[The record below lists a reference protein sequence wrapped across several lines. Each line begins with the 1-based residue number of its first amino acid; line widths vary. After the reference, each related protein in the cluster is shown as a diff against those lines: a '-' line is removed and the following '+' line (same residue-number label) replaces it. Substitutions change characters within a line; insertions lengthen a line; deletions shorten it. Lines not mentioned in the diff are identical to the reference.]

1 MLRKSS
7 KSTCQSFTR
16 LYIYNFQILQNWKS
30 EMGVSSRTRKQ
41 KYNQESSISKPRWC
55 HWSFFYGN
63 NLSLTIYCITETLS
77 KALQVEVIL
86 AVESQKTANLAL
98 ETLER
103 MRSQENSNAFFDT
116 VKSKVE
122 KIDFIEEP
130 SLHQKKRIP
139 NYRTL
144 EQYFHVQGRHVPCS
158 IKIFFV
164 SSIPCMWEFSTNLRW
179 SPWSDY
185 FSYQRETQPWFLT

>member
-1 MLRKSS
+1 M
-7 KSTCQSFTR
+7 
-16 LYIYNFQILQNWKS
+16 
-30 EMGVSSRTRKQ
+30 
-41 KYNQESSISKPRWC
+41 
-55 HWSFFYGN
+55 
-63 NLSLTIYCITETLS
+63 TIYSITETLS

-130 SLHQKKRIP
+130 SLHQKKQIL

-144 EQYFHVQGRHVPCS
+144 EQYFDVQGLTSKSVLYHPSDACENFQLIYFEVLDPITS
-158 IKIFFV
+158 VIKERFNHDFLHENYHDGKQKKMFRMQFFV
-164 SSIPCMWEFSTNLRW
+164 IQNQLVLEKPSKHSRAVKN
-179 SPWSDY
+179 
-185 FSYQRETQPWFLT
+185 